1 MARPAKVGQDV
12 TFDING
18 VVNGKQQPMGKF
30 SFKVRKLPDPTAYI
44 QVGDDMF
51 RGGRIAKGNIV
62 GAKALGAAIDDGLLN
77 IPFKVLSFEC
87 VFFDRM
93 GNVRPEKSAGA
104 NFTDAQRDLM
114 RTLNKGKRFYISS
127 VRAIGPDGI
136 ERTLPG
142 ALEVIVN

>member
-1 MARPAKVGQDV
+1 
-12 TFDING
+12 
-18 VVNGKQQPMGKF
+18 
-30 SFKVRKLPDPTAYI
+30 
-44 QVGDDMF
+44 
-51 RGGRIAKGNIV
+51 
-62 GAKALGAAIDDGLLN
+62 
-77 IPFKVLSFEC
+77 
-87 VFFDRM
+87 M